1 MGENIEQEE
10 ELEVLRSIY
19 DEDDCFREVN
29 DTTFQYRFG
38 DSGESKSFL
47 LEIKWPES
55 YPECLPHINLNAFYN
70 RHIPEKL
77 KETIIEKILTEMG
90 DNVGMALTFTIINW
104 VGENFEQLLE
114 HIEEMLAKQ
123 PKPDKDV
130 PTVSI
135 NVETKPA
142 KEKKIQ
148 LTKQQKRKLADRTN
162 YKGERERGWNWVD
175 IVKHLSKTG

>member
-29 DTTFQYRFG
+29 NTTFQYRFG
-38 DSGESKSFL
+38 DNGESKSFL
-47 LEIKWPES
+47 LEIKWPEN

-104 VGENFEQLLE
+104 VGENFEHLLE
-114 HIEEMLAKQ
+114 HIEEMVAKVMLRVFLYL
-123 PKPDKDV
+123 DV
-130 PTVSI
+130 FWI
-135 NVETKPA
+135 FFN
-142 KEKKIQ
+142 KKMVVF
-148 LTKQQKRKLADRTN
+148 DHCGF
-162 YKGERERGWNWVD
+162 YK
-175 IVKHLSKTG
+175 ISL